1 MKKKK
6 KKEGKYVGLVIT
18 RESVTIYPEWSETR
32 ADQPRVLQW
41 LALTPQQVT
50 NETILR
56 IRSPKNVVLYTVA
69 YPLHYP
75 LEGARSKPP

>member
-6 KKEGKYVGLVIT
+6 GKYVGLVIT
-18 RESVTIYPEWSETR
+18 RESVTIYREWSETR
-32 ADQPRVLQW
+32 ADQQRVLQW

-75 LEGARSKPP
+75 LEVSHPDPNY